1 MNQHFDYLIYLGEYD
16 VKMHKNCMDINLLK
30 RMSHYCQNRTPHPP
44 YKLFLHRMLHEGSD
58 LPYVLLND
66 KQNILSTGKL

>member
-1 MNQHFDYLIYLGEYD
+1 
-16 VKMHKNCMDINLLK
+16 MDINLLK